1 MTTLTEK
8 LAAERKAERA
18 AVAREAAKREKAG
31 QLIAAEEDR
40 QRSWRR
46 SGRGSSS
53 SPRWSRRRPSSRSDV
68 SSSARKS
75 AVGR

>member
-40 QRSWRR
+40 QRELATIGQRLEFLAPLVAEAAELEKRR
-46 SGRGSSS
+46 KQLG
-53 SPRWSRRRPSSRSDV
+53 
-68 SSSARKS
+68 A
-75 AVGR
+75 